1 MQMTCY
7 VNLDHM
13 GDIVMHQSRTGILL
27 FLNRSPIMWQSK
39 KQSTIETSTFGSALM
54 ALKVTVEMIRGL
66 RYKVRMMGL
75 PLEEA
80 THVLVDNMSVVHNT
94 SRPESTLN
102 MKSNSI
108 AYHFVRESA
117 ADSEIQISHIKSKDN
132 ISDML
137 TKIQTGPERKRLAQM
152 VLY

>member
-1 MQMTCY
+1 
-7 VNLDHM
+7 
-13 GDIVMHQSRTGILL
+13 
-27 FLNRSPIMWQSK
+27 MWQSK
-39 KQSTIETSTFGSALM
+39 KQASIETSTFGSKFM
-54 ALKVTVEMIRGL
+54 ALKAAVEMIKGL
-66 RYKVRMMGL
+66 RYKVRMMGI

-94 SRPESTLN
+94 SRPESTLRK
-102 MKSNSI
+102 KSNSI

-117 ADSEIQISHIKSKDN
+117 TASEIQILHVESKEN

-137 TKIQTGPERKRLAQM
+137 TKIPTGQERKQLAQM